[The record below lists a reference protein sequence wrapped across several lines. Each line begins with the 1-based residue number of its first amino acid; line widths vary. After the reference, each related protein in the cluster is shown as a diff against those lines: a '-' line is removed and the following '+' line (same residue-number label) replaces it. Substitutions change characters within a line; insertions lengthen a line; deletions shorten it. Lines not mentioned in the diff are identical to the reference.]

1 MRDHNPY
8 SPPQTEVR
16 EPLDPDHAAPR
27 PRRVTLAL
35 WFLWAEFAL
44 SVTQSVMQLGA
55 MTGQR
60 FFGYVVVLTAAVLI
74 AEVVVIYKLASR
86 RNWAR
91 YVTLI
96 VTVLGLLQFIRVL
109 TQGQQ
114 VDPIVGTLEALQL
127 VLDGIALFLLFTS
140 PARQWYKRA

>member
-1 MRDHNPY
+1 M
-8 SPPQTEVR
+8 
-16 EPLDPDHAAPR
+16 A
-27 PRRVTLAL
+27 
-35 WFLWAEFAL
+35 
-44 SVTQSVMQLGA
+44 
-55 MTGQR
+55 GQR

-114 VDPIVGTLEALQL
+114 IDPIIGALEALQL